1 MQIPLSTYKELGD
14 YITAFSH
21 GAFEI
26 LMIHS
31 APGLGKTTLTQEI
44 FSPIPHCY
52 LEGRIT
58 ALALY
63 STLYQ
68 YQDYPIICDDTDG
81 LLKDLPS
88 LNLLKTLCQTG
99 GDKRVSWHT
108 SKKLPRNIPVTFDTS
123 STLLLLTNDPRTL
136 STHFSA
142 VADRGVSIHF
152 TPTHT
157 EIHNSCA
164 AWANPV
170 IHQFIGDYLHLI
182 PTLSLRDY
190 ALSASHIEAGLD
202 WHTSLIH
209 SWHLSPAVDAT
220 IKICLRYPHNTQ
232 EENQQLFTHNTGLH
246 PKAYTRALKQVFP

>member
-1 MQIPLSTYKELGD
+1 MEITLSTYKELGE
-14 YITAFSH
+14 YITAFSQ

-31 APGLGKTTLTQEI
+31 APGLGKSTLTQEI
-44 FSPIPHCY
+44 FSPLPHCY

-58 ALALY
+58 PLELY
-63 STLYQ
+63 CTLYQ

-99 GDKRVSWHT
+99 VEKRVSWHT
-108 SKKLPRNIPVTFDTS
+108 TKKLQKNIPSTFDTS
-123 STLLLLTNDPRTL
+123 STLLLLTNEHRTL

-142 VADRGVSIHF
+142 LADRGISAHF
-152 TPTHT
+152 TPTYT
-157 EIHNSCA
+157 EIHNHCA
-164 AWANPV
+164 AWVNPI

-190 ALSASHIEAGLD
+190 IISASHIQAGLN
-202 WHTSLIH
+202 WQISLIN
-209 SWHLSPAVDAT
+209 SWHLPPAVDAT
-220 IKICLRYPHNTQ
+220 LKILLQYPHNTQ
-232 EENQQLFTHNTGLH
+232 EENQYIFSQETQLH
-246 PKAYTRALKQVFP
+246 PKAYTRALKQLFP